1 MTQTVLEN
9 EFDNEYGTMSMGMG
23 PGRSFPDFE
32 DYEQVLLKCISHCL
46 KITQNVSFEFWHLS
60 PIFVHILQVFKTVQ
74 NLSLWT
80 FLMRLSCDF
89 QTPCMFSSLILKS
102 DHNLLL

>member
-32 DYEQVLLKCISHCL
+32 DYEQVLLKSA
-46 KITQNVSFEFWHLS
+46 F
-60 PIFVHILQVFKTVQ
+60 HIV
-74 NLSLWT
+74 
-80 FLMRLSCDF
+80 
-89 QTPCMFSSLILKS
+89 
-102 DHNLLL
+102 

>member
-60 PIFVHILQVFKTVQ
+60 PIFVHILQVFKNCPKFIIVDIF
-74 NLSLWT
+74 NDFFNET
-80 FLMRLSCDF
+80 FLWFSNTVHF
-89 QTPCMFSSLILKS
+89 QLP
-102 DHNLLL
+102 DP